1 MKTFGA
7 GNAPT
12 DRWFID
18 AVRDAVERGLVIVN
32 VTQCGN
38 GMVDPMRY
46 ETGCALYSTGV
57 ISGHDLTSEAA
68 ITKLMFL
75 FGQGYSAEEVKKM
88 MERPLVGEMRSD
100 ANALKIL

>member
-68 ITKLMFL
+68 ITKLMHL
-75 FGQGYSAEEVKKM
+75 FGEGLTSEQVKNAMEVSI
-88 MERPLVGEMRSD
+88 RGEMS
-100 ANALKIL
+100 L